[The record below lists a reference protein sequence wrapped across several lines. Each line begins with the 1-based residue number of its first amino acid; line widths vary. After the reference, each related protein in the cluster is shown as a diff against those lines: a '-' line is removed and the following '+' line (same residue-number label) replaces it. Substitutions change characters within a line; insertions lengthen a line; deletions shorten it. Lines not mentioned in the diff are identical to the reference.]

1 MNSETSKRR
10 AAASAMIA
18 AATGVQAQVSAP
30 KDRDTVLFALSAGAE
45 TETLGCRL
53 TEEVSAGETMCE
65 HAAGEGS
72 QIIAVALMD
81 AQTEVAQAR
90 AIDQRHKVKTLNNA
104 EGKLVQVAQRAFA
117 MPVAGQGAEA
127 FSLECHA
134 ADTPLPHAVA
144 E

>member
-30 KDRDTVLFALSAGAE
+30 KGPNEVLFALSGGAE
-45 TETLGCRL
+45 TLSCRL
-53 TEEVSAGETMCE
+53 AEEVSAGETMCE
-65 HAAGEGS
+65 HAAGKGGE
-72 QIIAVALMD
+72 IIAVALWD
-81 AQTEVAQAR
+81 AQREAAR
-90 AIDQRHKVKTLNNA
+90 ARTIPQRHKVKALSNA
-104 EGKLVQVAQRAFA
+104 ERKLVQVAQRALDI
-117 MPVAGQGAEA
+117 PVAGQGAEA

>member
-1 MNSETSKRR
+1 
-10 AAASAMIA
+10 MIT

-30 KDRDTVLFALSAGAE
+30 RGPDEVLFALSGGGV

-53 TEEVSAGETMCE
+53 AEEVSADKTTSE
-65 HAAGEGS
+65 HAAGKGS
-72 QIIAVALMD
+72 QIMAVALRD
-81 AQTEVAQAR
+81 AQTEAARAR
-90 AIDQRHKVKTLNNA
+90 AIPQRHKVKTLNNA
-104 EGKLVQVAQRAFA
+104 EGKLVRSAQRAFA

-134 ADTPLPHAVA
+134 ADTPLPDAVA